1 MEDRIR
7 SAGDKALTQAREH
20 DFNEVDAL
28 TYEAGALFGA
38 QEVLL
43 YDDAA
48 QAGTAGI
55 GDDEHTAGTDS
66 TERGEM
72 MVRTRLDAIR
82 EKSYDYRRR
91 WDFSQR
97 TSAERLGAAF
107 VDGAAAALTYDDTI
121 LEASARK
128 LLDDRLPG
136 WDAPGAVV
144 EPKELLASYMRDTE
158 LVLRSAGLVPAEQE
172 ATVGGADADA
182 EDSAE
187 LH

>member
-1 MEDRIR
+1 MENRIR
-7 SAGDKALTQAREH
+7 SAGDKALEQAREH

-66 TERGEM
+66 TEKGGEM

-97 TSAERLGAAF
+97 TPAERLGAAF
-107 VDGAAAALTYDDTI
+107 VDGAAEALTYDDTV
-121 LEASARK
+121 LRASAEK
-128 LLDDRLPG
+128 LLDERLPG
-136 WDAPGAVV
+136 WDAPGAVSDP
-144 EPKELLASYMRDTE
+144 EELLASYMRDTE
-158 LVLRSAGLVPAEQE
+158 LVLRSAGLVPADSHS
-172 ATVGGADADA
+172 AGADTNSSDK
-182 EDSAE
+182 EGR
-187 LH
+187 